1 MIANLS
7 GTPSRLC
14 QKAIGNTSTTL
25 YTAQPDGR
33 TCIIDI
39 MVVNTISASI
49 NLTMYIG
56 SASAAN
62 AFGWYNSAIP
72 AYSSVQYNGYQML
85 NINESLLAVGSATG
99 LTTTI
104 SGLERV

>member
-25 YTAQPDGR
+25 YTSQPDGR
-33 TCIIDI
+33 TAILDI
-39 MVVNTISASI
+39 MVVNTTSAPI
-49 NLTMYIG
+49 NLTMYVG
-56 SASAAN
+56 SATAAN
-62 AFGWYNSAIP
+62 AFGFYSTSVP
-72 AYSSVQYNGYQML
+72 AYSSIQWSGFQIL
-85 NINESLLAVGSATG
+85 NVSESLLAVGSTTG
-99 LTTTI
+99 LTATI

>member
-25 YTAQPDGR
+25 YTSQPDGR
-33 TCIIDI
+33 TAILDI
-39 MVVNTISASI
+39 MVVNTTSSPI
-49 NLTMYIG
+49 NLTMYVG
-56 SASAAN
+56 SAIAAN
-62 AFGWYNSAIP
+62 AFGF
-72 AYSSVQYNGYQML
+72 YSTSVPSHSSLQYYGFQIL
-85 NINESLLAVGSATG
+85 NANESLLAVGSATG
-99 LTTTI
+99 LSATI